1 MAIGEIL
8 GEFVEALG
16 RLAARFLIE
25 FVVELLV
32 KGPGAFLARRFRPE
46 TDPDGLLALAAG
58 AIFWALVGFGVFWGW
73 RRLGAGA
80 A

>member
-1 MAIGEIL
+1 VEIA
-8 GEFVEALG
+8 GEFVEAVG
-16 RLAARFLIE
+16 RLAARFPIE

-46 TDPDGLLALAAG
+46 ADPDGLLALAAG
-58 AIFWALVGFGVFWGW
+58 VTFWALVGFGVFWGW
-73 RRLGAGA
+73 RCLAAGA